1 MTVSLGFLLIQKLT
15 DKNLDVR
22 QKTGSSTSNQVLM
35 VKYRQT
41 KLPVVDPH
49 VLFWLFLFLTYIL

>member
-22 QKTGSSTSNQVLM
+22 QNWIEYIKSSLNG
-35 VKYRQT
+35 
-41 KLPVVDPH
+41 KL
-49 VLFWLFLFLTYIL
+49 